1 MTGTKLG
8 TFTIHPQL
16 FNELLDMELNS
27 TQRWLAITMYMIAEP
42 NGVLSKNPMALKR
55 QAGDGTLADVHLVYE
70 ALSNAGLL
78 EFFSHIRT
86 NEDREIVDEYI
97 YLTDYLNHQKFWSKA
112 KLPSP
117 PWVKYKPMTKD
128 NGQYDPSRGRYYDTR
143 QECNLLLDNT
153 DKDNIFD
160 KNPQT
165 ELKGKELNIER
176 KGIEKKE
183 SAIALNDNKKTKDI
197 DKPKT
202 PYERIELALK
212 EVLDGKNGIRDN
224 LTGDLSTQK
233 DQIRFMMNGSSLT
246 LGINDILSDFDIEYT
261 GNDWKPYQKQDLLV
275 NQSIR

>member
-86 NEDREIVDEYI
+86 NEDRKIVDEYI

-117 PWVKYKPMTKD
+117 PWVGYKPLRNNSGEIDT
-128 NGQYDPSRGRYYDTR
+128 SRGRYYDTR
-143 QECNLLLDNT
+143 LECNLSLGYSN
-153 DKDNIFD
+153 KDGVFD
-160 KNPQT
+160 KNPQM
-165 ELKGKELNIER
+165 EVKGKELNIER
-176 KGIEKKE
+176 KEPANALKKDKR
-183 SAIALNDNKKTKDI
+183 IKDI
-197 DKPKT
+197 DKSKT
-202 PYERIELALK
+202 PYDRMATALK
-212 EVLDGKNGIRDN
+212 EVLDGSHGIRN
-224 LTGDLSTQK
+224 TLKGDPKTQK
-233 DQIRFMMNGSSLT
+233 EQITCILKACT
-246 LGINDILSDFDIEYT
+246 KQLGITDILNEFDIEPD
-261 GNDWKPYQKQDLLV
+261 GNDWKPYLRPKINPV
-275 NQSIR
+275 KQSI